1 MKVAKEITFRQ
12 LYGFIKSQPQLVY
25 NKDIPQSSCLCEI
38 CENALYVSK
47 SLSRNGHILPS
58 NPHDFVEQFSV
69 IQAVDHVCLT
79 TPVTHANL
87 CC

>member
-1 MKVAKEITFRQ
+1 MQDILAILNLNSNEGAESFNRKFSKEITFRQ

-25 NKDIPQSSCLCEI
+25 NKDILQSSVLCEI

-58 NPHDFVEQFSV
+58 NPHDLVGTIF
-69 IQAVDHVCLT
+69 L
-79 TPVTHANL
+79 
-87 CC
+87 